1 MRSLSRASSMFD
13 LTGLIAIR
21 ILWLCADNSR
31 PRFPAAINR
40 WCQSGFFAANS
51 VARIRKESK
60 VWLSSCLSAS
70 TSALFNSIGASVQ
83 LRLVRQPDDA
93 EDYPGGISE
102 EAYARFFRLLR
113 EKTQLL
119 WPALW
124 SSAGANESPHR
135 TNERVKMW
143 CARCVDTFVF
153 FGLKR
158 TLASA
163 IGTFTVHVSIISAY
177 LYFPK
182 RRKLARSSKMQ
193 PRPMTPGI
201 GQRGST

>member
-1 MRSLSRASSMFD
+1 
-13 LTGLIAIR
+13 
-21 ILWLCADNSR
+21 
-31 PRFPAAINR
+31 
-40 WCQSGFFAANS
+40 
-51 VARIRKESK
+51 
-60 VWLSSCLSAS
+60 LSAS

-135 TNERVKMW
+135 TNERVKNVVRKMRGYLRLFW
-143 CARCVDTFVF
+143 IETDPRIRDWYIHGAREYYQRLFVLPQTTETRQEF
-153 FGLKR
+153 ENATTADDARNWAARLNIEIE
-158 TLASA
+158 TLLD
-163 IGTFTVHVSIISAY
+163 GPPQRNWV
-177 LYFPK
+177 K
-182 RRKLARSSKMQ
+182 MRSSNCRSARGTRVK
-193 PRPMTPGI
+193 PRFIAKTLI
-201 GQRGST
+201 A